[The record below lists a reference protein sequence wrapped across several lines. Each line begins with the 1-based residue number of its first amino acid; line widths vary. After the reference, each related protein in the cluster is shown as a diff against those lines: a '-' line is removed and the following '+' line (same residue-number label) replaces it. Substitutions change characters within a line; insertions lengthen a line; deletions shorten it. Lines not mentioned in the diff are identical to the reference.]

1 MCLHAGSCGTL
12 PTSSEGAAR
21 EATAALFGLSAV
33 TPAVDWL
40 FSLVPVRF
48 PRLKIVLAE
57 SGIGWVAALLD
68 RLDHVA
74 RYHECYDEWRG
85 TDLSPSEV
93 LLRNFWFCT
102 LDNPSS
108 FCQTD
113 RIGIENI
120 LWEVDYPH
128 ADTSWPDTQEAVRR
142 QLTGLSRSHQNRVTW
157 KNAAELFDF
166 PVPETVVDDPDSF

>member
-1 MCLHAGSCGTL
+1 ML
-12 PTSSEGAAR
+12 PTSSDGAGR

-85 TDLSPSEV
+85 TDLSPSDV

-113 RIGIENI
+113 RIGVENI

-142 QLTGLSRSHQNRVTW
+142 QLVGLSQSDKERVTW

-166 PVPETVVDDPDSF
+166 PVPESVVADPDAF